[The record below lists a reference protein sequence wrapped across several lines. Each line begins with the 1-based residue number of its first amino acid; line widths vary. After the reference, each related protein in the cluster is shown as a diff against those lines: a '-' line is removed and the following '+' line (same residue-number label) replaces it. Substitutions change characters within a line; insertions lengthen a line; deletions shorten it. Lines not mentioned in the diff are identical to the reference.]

1 MIFQTVNTLVF
12 QIQYNHGQIIPLAET
27 FASKFA
33 RMKFAWRFSV
43 KYSLF
48 SRWWQRVD
56 LAQPSFAEWNQ
67 FLREAI
73 SWNIQQSFP
82 AMFPRNLEPQNASE
96 RKKNKLKFFEPS
108 VNKKDFRERGCW
120 R

>member
-56 LAQPSFAEWNQ
+56 LAPPSFAEWNQ

-96 RKKNKLKFFEPS
+96 RKKIN
-108 VNKKDFRERGCW
+108 
-120 R
+120 